1 MVSGTIT
8 VKHDGDKYDIVFDT
22 VDDMGFSI
30 KGEYHG
36 TLPNSQTV
44 ATKYIS
50 ALEVSGR
57 QYHRQHICQKNR
69 GQRIIFD
76 QWIILQN
83 REQADHDTSM

>member
-36 TLPNSQTV
+36 TLPEFTDRSD
-44 ATKYIS
+44 
-50 ALEVSGR
+50 EVHFGPGSIGP
-57 QYHRQHICQKNR
+57 
-69 GQRIIFD
+69 
-76 QWIILQN
+76 
-83 REQADHDTSM
+83 

>member
-8 VKHDGDKYDIVFDT
+8 VKHDGNKYDIVFDT

-36 TLPNSQTV
+36 TLPEFTDRSDEV
-44 ATKYIS
+44 S
-50 ALEVSGR
+50 ALEVSSR